1 MSSPD
6 EAEFSLTFHE
16 RPDYLHV
23 IVTGVNGADAAL
35 ASGQEIMAKSK
46 ALGVEYV
53 IIEDQSDGP
62 GLEPIDTFA
71 WLSEISK
78 SARSVF
84 KAVAVVG
91 TKIGQDKQFA
101 ESVAVNRGLNFAL
114 FQAVHKAEQWLLG
127 QIAGA

>member
-1 MSSPD
+1 M
-6 EAEFSLTFHE
+6 
-16 RPDYLHV
+16 
-23 IVTGVNGADAAL
+23 
-35 ASGQEIMAKSK
+35 
-46 ALGVEYV
+46 
-53 IIEDQSDGP
+53 
-62 GLEPIDTFA
+62 EPIDTFA

-91 TKIGQDKQFA
+91 TKMGQDKQFV

-114 FQAVHKAEQWLLG
+114 FQAIHEAEHWLFE